1 AKTKS
6 WMPQPK
12 FGRICRSPRAVERI
26 SQMERWTS
34 CSALTQSS
42 PPAPLTRMG
51 KAQPVPRKS
60 RDVGPRGGIFV
71 AVLPLPRELRVDVL
85 EHADH
90 GLERVD
96 GVLEGRRV
104 RGAAEAGE
112 LDGRDAGDLQQR
124 LD

>member
-1 AKTKS
+1 MPLREAGVSSAKTKS

-12 FGRICRSPRAVERI
+12 YGRICRSPRAVERI

-34 CSALTQSS
+34 CSALTQSR

-60 RDVGPRGGIFV
+60 RDVGPGVVI
-71 AVLPLPRELRVDVL
+71 ALSPRKLRDDVL

-90 GLERVD
+90 VLEAVD
-96 GVLEGRRV
+96 GVLKRCRV
-104 RGAAEAGE
+104 LGAAKARQV
-112 LDGRDAGDLQQR
+112 DGI
-124 LD
+124 

>member
-1 AKTKS
+1 MPLREAGVSSAKTKS

-34 CSALTQSS
+34 CSALTQSR

-60 RDVGPRGGIFV
+60 RDVGPGVVI
-71 AVLPLPRELRVDVL
+71 LPLPRKLRDDVL

-90 GLERVD
+90 VLERVD
-96 GVLEGRRV
+96 GVLEGRGV
-104 RGAAEAGE
+104 PGTAEAGE
-112 LDGRDAGDLQQR
+112 RDG
-124 LD
+124 

>member
-1 AKTKS
+1 MPLREAGVSSAKTKS

-12 FGRICRSPRAVERI
+12 YGRICRSPRAVERI

-34 CSALTQSS
+34 CSALTQSR

-60 RDVGPRGGIFV
+60 RDVGPGV
-71 AVLPLPRELRVDVL
+71 AISVLTPEASRHVL

-90 GLERVD
+90 
-96 GVLEGRRV
+96 VLE
-104 RGAAEAGE
+104 AA
-112 LDGRDAGDLQQR
+112 D
-124 LD
+124 